1 MKKEKQL
8 VLDMTKG
15 RPLTLIIRFMV
26 PLLFGNVFQQLY
38 NMVDTIIVGR
48 YIGVNALAAVGATG
62 TIVFLIFG
70 FVMGMT
76 SGFTVL
82 TAQRFGAGDIEGMK
96 SSVGSAVVLAGIVTL
111 IMTVLSI
118 SGMDM
123 LLRAMNTPED
133 IFAMS
138 KDYIIVICLGLFCCV
153 LYNLASGILRA
164 VGNSKV
170 PLYSLIVA
178 VVINVFL
185 DLLLIIV
192 IPLGV
197 AGAAIATVL
206 SQAVAGIVCVIY
218 IVRKMPLL
226 KLEKKHWKLNH
237 NCVSNQ
243 LGIGIPMALQFSV
256 TAVGAILVQT
266 AINHFGSVM
275 VAAFTA
281 GNKITQLVTQPFGAM
296 GITIATFAAQNRGLG
311 DIKRIRQ
318 GVRISNRLSA
328 VYAVVIF
335 GIVLLIFPYIIR
347 LFVEPAEY
355 SLIIDYARLSVIY
368 CGVCYSALGAIF
380 IFRNAMQG
388 CGHSL
393 LPSIGGVVEMA
404 VRVSAAYVAIRMMS
418 YRAVFVADGITWV
431 ITALYLA
438 ICYLFVFKKHYPADQ
453 VSFPRGEYGSEV
465 FQTEARPE
473 SSLEDNPDG

>member
-1 MKKEKQL
+1 MEKEKRM

-15 RPLTLIIRFMV
+15 RPVSLIVRFMV

-48 YIGVNALAAVGATG
+48 YIGVSALAAVGATG

-70 FVMGMT
+70 FVMGLT

-96 SSVGSAVVLAGIVTL
+96 SSVGSAVILAAIVTF
-111 IMTVLSI
+111 IITII
-118 SGMDM
+118 SVSSMDL
-123 LLRAMNTPED
+123 LLRVMNTPED
-133 IFAMS
+133 ILAMS
-138 KDYIIVICLGLFCCV
+138 KDYIVVICLGLFCCV

-164 VGNSKV
+164 LGNSRV

-185 DLLLIIV
+185 DMLLIVV

-197 AGAAIATVL
+197 AGAAIATVV
-206 SQAVAGIVCVIY
+206 SQAIAGIVCVVY
-218 IVRKMPLL
+218 IIKKMPLL
-226 KLEKKHWKLNH
+226 QLEKRHWKLNQH
-237 NCVSNQ
+237 CAGNQ
-243 LGIGIPMALQFSV
+243 LKIGVPMALQFSV
-256 TAVGAILVQT
+256 TAVGTILVQT
-266 AINHFGSVM
+266 AINLFGSVM

-318 GVRISNRLSA
+318 GVRISCILST

-335 GIVLLIFPYIIR
+335 AVVLLIFPYIIR
-347 LFVEPAEY
+347 LFVEPVEY
-355 SLIIDYARLSVIY
+355 NLIIDYARISVIY
-368 CGVCYSALGAIF
+368 CGICYAALGAIF

-393 LPSIGGVVEMA
+393 LPSIGGVVEMV
-404 VRVSAAYVAIRMMS
+404 VRVSAAYVAIKMMS

-431 ITALYLA
+431 ITAVYLG
-438 ICYLFVFKKHYPADQ
+438 ICYLYVFKKHYSADQ
-453 VSFPRGEYGSEV
+453 VSYQSAAGSAV
-465 FQTEARPE
+465 FQTEARQE
-473 SSLEDNPDG
+473 SSWEDNLGG